1 MAEDKFQRGRL
12 KIDPAPEV
20 VKYALR
26 PALHVALE
34 RYYQAF
40 LDCNKAH
47 VLMLAKQ
54 NIISKAA
61 EKAILA
67 VNDEMAKMGDRPTF
81 EIDPNKEEIYFNLET
96 YLIKKTGIEIGGQQH
111 TARSRNDLN
120 YTSWRLATRNAFFE
134 ICDLVNKLRQTIID
148 FANQNKDAVMSGYT
162 HLQPSE
168 PITFAHYC
176 SAISACLERDFH
188 RLKGCYITINENSL
202 GGTSMGSTTF
212 PIDREMT
219 TELLGFD
226 RPVQNSLDCVA
237 STDFALEFLAAMAIL
252 NNTLCRIC
260 NDLYVWAT
268 PDYGYLEIH
277 DSCACISSIMPQK
290 KNPWTLEYIK
300 GKTATAQG
308 LFASGMGTSRTMPYT
323 FCMEF
328 TEILANLWD
337 SVQTTKASVDMLNV
351 TLRTLKVNKERMLK
365 TAEGNYCTVT
375 ELANALVR
383 HDKISF
389 RAAHR
394 IVAKVVNHMLEHKLL
409 ANQIDTKVVNIYF
422 QELFGKDTI
431 MEERDLQEALDPK
444 MNCYS
449 KKYLGGP
456 APEEVQ
462 RQLNHLQA
470 LLDKDKQL
478 TEERREN
485 VAKAKARL
493 EELVSQEINS

>member
-1 MAEDKFQRGRL
+1 
-12 KIDPAPEV
+12 
-20 VKYALR
+20 
-26 PALHVALE
+26 
-34 RYYQAF
+34 
-40 LDCNKAH
+40 
-47 VLMLAKQ
+47 
-54 NIISKAA
+54 
-61 EKAILA
+61 
-67 VNDEMAKMGDRPTF
+67 
-81 EIDPNKEEIYFNLET
+81 
-96 YLIKKTGIEIGGQQH
+96 
-111 TARSRNDLN
+111 
-120 YTSWRLATRNAFFE
+120 
-134 ICDLVNKLRQTIID
+134 
-148 FANQNKDAVMSGYT
+148 
-162 HLQPSE
+162 
-168 PITFAHYC
+168 
-176 SAISACLERDFH
+176 
-188 RLKGCYITINENSL
+188 
-202 GGTSMGSTTF
+202 
-212 PIDREMT
+212 
-219 TELLGFD
+219 
-226 RPVQNSLDCVA
+226 
-237 STDFALEFLAAMAIL
+237 
-252 NNTLCRIC
+252 
-260 NDLYVWAT
+260 
-268 PDYGYLEIH
+268 
-277 DSCACISSIMPQK
+277 
-290 KNPWTLEYIK
+290 
-300 GKTATAQG
+300 
-308 LFASGMGTSRTMPYT
+308 
-323 FCMEF
+323 
-328 TEILANLWD
+328 
-337 SVQTTKASVDMLNV
+337 MLNV

-422 QELFGKDTI
+422 QELFGKNTI